1 MSPGSRAGNIGS
13 RLCTTFPLVRQIP
26 ISLKGVNLISGKI
39 STGEI
44 KFHMANEAE
53 FCVVIAGP

>member
-1 MSPGSRAGNIGS
+1 MT
-13 RLCTTFPLVRQIP
+13 LLLVRQIP